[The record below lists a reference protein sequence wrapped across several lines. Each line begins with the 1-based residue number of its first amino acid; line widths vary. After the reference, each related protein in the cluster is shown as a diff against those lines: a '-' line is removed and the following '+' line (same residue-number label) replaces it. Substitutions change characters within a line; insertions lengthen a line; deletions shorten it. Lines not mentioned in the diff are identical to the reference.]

1 MKFVLGLYTQLSH
14 NAPTPVLARVLSCIF
29 KPVLTYI
36 HDNRDCRVSIAQGSA
51 MTSHL
56 SWHFPEINLLLSS
69 LAKSGSIELVTSA
82 YNNTVLP
89 LVPHKDRSSA
99 VDRTTTLIRKTY
111 GVRATSLWCYG
122 QIWAPSLIA
131 MMKTVSLDRIV
142 ISSYDALTQKASR
155 ISSFR
160 MNELGRRIDVIQSD
174 DRFSRLVSSYAQ
186 NEITLTELR
195 FALVEHVRTS
205 RCDDDMVC
213 MINLDQLCQGASY
226 NREDDEMLYTVF
238 TDLLNVAREC
248 GYTLSLLR
256 DIQPRKVGY
265 LPSGWYGRDAYA
277 GILGSFNE
285 LFVRCEDYRYFLGR
299 YLSLGSFVDDSRK
312 DRVLRRRLQDML
324 STLPSG
330 NLFLCDTHASC
341 LSLSEHRQF
350 FRTVI
355 EAEASLAENG
365 LRQVSADVDDD
376 GIEEEFCYGKTNTA
390 LFSHV
395 GGSVYEFNSRELGVN
410 IFDTI
415 CPWQKAFPDQS
426 RRRSFCDSYEVDGQT
441 YDLSRCIYSLE
452 SVNRARNE
460 FVFSFEDDVM
470 PFSVSK
476 HYRLANQNL
485 YMSHTIV
492 NRSDRMLDVGY
503 VTSVYFTLPD
513 ASAFAY
519 DAHRAPLVGQSL
531 SGIRN
536 VRFNDSS
543 RSMQLSFTSTDEFS
557 VQEENRYQSEVTTL
571 GSQQFYLY
579 TRVRLRFSLHVAP
592 QSASS
597 LNIVTRIASTKE
609 K

>member
-1 MKFVLGLYTQLSH
+1 M
-14 NAPTPVLARVLSCIF
+14 
-29 KPVLTYI
+29 
-36 HDNRDCRVSIAQGSA
+36 
-51 MTSHL
+51 
-56 SWHFPEINLLLSS
+56 
-69 LAKSGSIELVTSA
+69 
-82 YNNTVLP
+82 
-89 LVPHKDRSSA
+89 
-99 VDRTTTLIRKTY
+99 
-111 GVRATSLWCYG
+111 
-122 QIWAPSLIA
+122 
-131 MMKTVSLDRIV
+131 
-142 ISSYDALTQKASR
+142 
-155 ISSFR
+155 
-160 MNELGRRIDVIQSD
+160 
-174 DRFSRLVSSYAQ
+174 
-186 NEITLTELR
+186 
-195 FALVEHVRTS
+195 
-205 RCDDDMVC
+205 
-213 MINLDQLCQGASY
+213 
-226 NREDDEMLYTVF
+226 
-238 TDLLNVAREC
+238 
-248 GYTLSLLR
+248 
-256 DIQPRKVGY
+256 
-265 LPSGWYGRDAYA
+265 
-277 GILGSFNE
+277 
-285 LFVRCEDYRYFLGR
+285 
-299 YLSLGSFVDDSRK
+299 
-312 DRVLRRRLQDML
+312 
-324 STLPSG
+324 
-330 NLFLCDTHASC
+330 
-341 LSLSEHRQF
+341 
-350 FRTVI
+350 I

-390 LFSHV
+390 LLSHV

-441 YDLSRCIYSLE
+441 YDLSRCIYSLD